1 MWPDDSDYYRAR
13 AIEERWQMKD
23 AERPIAAQIHAELA
37 LHYDR
42 LADRLETPL
51 DASDETRAV

>member
-42 LADRLETPL
+42 LADRLERKSP
-51 DASDETRAV
+51 AAGSSNA

>member
-42 LADRLETPL
+42 LADRLETPIEMPEGL
-51 DASDETRAV
+51 RSA